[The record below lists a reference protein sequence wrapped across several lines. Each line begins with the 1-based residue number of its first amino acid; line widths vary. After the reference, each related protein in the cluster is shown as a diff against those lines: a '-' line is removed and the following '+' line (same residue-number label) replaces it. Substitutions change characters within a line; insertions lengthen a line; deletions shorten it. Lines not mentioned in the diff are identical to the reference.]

1 MTFVNYSWIYSL
13 QLHIDLT
20 SHLEFS
26 SETVVFYSQFTHLVV
41 NHCFDE
47 GLDAELEIAGSK
59 QNISPDVFMDAGV
72 LLKECLN
79 IFSIDPALLMASIVE
94 VCDIMTT
101 QERSEVLRVPEVLLL
116 HNIADF
122 YISILPFVSTGQ
134 SKEDVK
140 RPTILKHRLEFHPLD
155 TPIPKLILNCTA
167 NMPIR

>member
-1 MTFVNYSWIYSL
+1 M
-13 QLHIDLT
+13 
-20 SHLEFS
+20 
-26 SETVVFYSQFTHLVV
+26 VFNPQFTHLVV
-41 NHCFDE
+41 HNSLDE
-47 GLDAELEIAGSK
+47 GLNSKLEVASSE
-59 QNISPDVFMDAGV
+59 QNVSPDVFMDAGV

-79 IFSIDPALLMASIVE
+79 GFSIDPALLMASIVE

-140 RPTILKHRLEFHPLD
+140 RPTILKHCLQFHPLN
-155 TPIPKLILNCTA
+155 TPIPMVKNILHTD
-167 NMPIR
+167 

>member
-1 MTFVNYSWIYSL
+1 MMNVN
-13 QLHIDLT
+13 IDYIQNITKCFTIPT
-20 SHLEFS
+20 SHLKFS
-26 SETVVFYSQFTHLVV
+26 PEAVVFNPQFTHLVM
-41 NHCFDE
+41 NDRLDE
-47 GLDAELEIAGSK
+47 GLNSKLEVASSE
-59 QNISPDVFMDAGV
+59 QNVSPDVFMDAGV

-79 IFSIDPALLMASIVE
+79 GFSIDPALLMASIVE

-140 RPTILKHRLEFHPLD
+140 RPTILKHCLQFHPLN
-155 TPIPKLILNCTA
+155 TPIPMVKNILHTD
-167 NMPIR
+167 